1 MQMPNAAEVIERLA
15 RESER
20 QKLEIKKLQERN
32 KELEK
37 ELAALKAKQPI
48 EG

>member
-20 QKLEIKKLQERN
+20 QRLEIEELRRRN
-32 KELEK
+32 AELET
-37 ELAALKAKQPI
+37 ELAALKAQPDK
-48 EG
+48 G